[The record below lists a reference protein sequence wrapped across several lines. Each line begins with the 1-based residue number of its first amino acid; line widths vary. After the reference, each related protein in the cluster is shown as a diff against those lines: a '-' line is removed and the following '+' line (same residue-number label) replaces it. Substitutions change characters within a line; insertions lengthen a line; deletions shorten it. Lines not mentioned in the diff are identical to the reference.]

1 MDPISRT
8 QLNNARRAV
17 LAEKERLAVR
27 QQELKGQLAA
37 EELYKEVRRVAESG
51 EATYAES
58 KHMSPGIAYDTML
71 YWTKEHFPDCDISS
85 VYYSGPLW
93 AVRVDWTPVSESEAL
108 ANRRHEKETSW

>member
-51 EATYAES
+51 
-58 KHMSPGIAYDTML
+58 
-71 YWTKEHFPDCDISS
+71 
-85 VYYSGPLW
+85 
-93 AVRVDWTPVSESEAL
+93 
-108 ANRRHEKETSW
+108 